1 MFVLIKA
8 ELSLTDRLCKLL
20 GSDSV
25 SIELVPRRTDVT
37 FDITDEKRVWDESS
51 EVLRRLFLLSTKLL
65 VIWKKMKEINRER
78 SLKRGGFE
86 WIYSQTALWKFSDK
100 YEIIQK

>member
-86 WIYSQTALWKFSDK
+86 WIYSQTALWKFSGQC
-100 YEIIQK
+100 EIIQK

>member
-25 SIELVPRRTDVT
+25 SIGLVPRRTDVT

-65 VIWKKMKEINRER
+65 VIWKKMKEIN
-78 SLKRGGFE
+78 K
-86 WIYSQTALWKFSDK
+86 
-100 YEIIQK
+100 